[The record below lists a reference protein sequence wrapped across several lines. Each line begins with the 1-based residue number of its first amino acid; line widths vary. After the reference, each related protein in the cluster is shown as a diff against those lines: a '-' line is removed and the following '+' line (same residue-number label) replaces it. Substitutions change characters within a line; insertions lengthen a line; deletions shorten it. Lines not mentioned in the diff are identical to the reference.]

1 MKLGSHV
8 VWLRFRPADAAPIR
22 PLNWELTYA
31 AGAAIKKK
39 KKKTERER
47 ELPDFLHLIAK
58 LFIKP

>member
-8 VWLRFRPADAAPIR
+8 VWLRFRPADAAPFR

-39 KKKTERER
+39 KKKKKKKK
-47 ELPDFLHLIAK
+47 LNSIQLLDFLGM
-58 LFIKP
+58 